1 MSVRKMGL
9 FAVLPSSTLLTSRG
23 CKFRFALELLGLQAT
38 KAIDAL
44 LFNNLLGYW
53 IRNACR
59 L

>member
-1 MSVRKMGL
+1 MGL